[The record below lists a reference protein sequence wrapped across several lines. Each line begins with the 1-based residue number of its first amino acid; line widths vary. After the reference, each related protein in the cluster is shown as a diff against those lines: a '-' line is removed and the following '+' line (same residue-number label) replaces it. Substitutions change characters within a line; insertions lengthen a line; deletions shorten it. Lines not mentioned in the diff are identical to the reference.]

1 MAFRGHEHRNV
12 TLGIS
17 GRHQVA
23 NALAAAA
30 AGLALGMS
38 LDEVSLGLERA
49 KSSPWRM
56 EVTERG
62 GVVVVND
69 AYNANPTSVAAALGT
84 CAAMV
89 PPGAS
94 ALRSCWP
101 LFR

>member
-1 MAFRGHEHRNV
+1 MLSADRRSGWCGG
-12 TLGIS
+12 TSPGGAASAIS
-17 GRHQVA
+17 GRHQVS
-23 NALAAAA
+23 NALAAAT

-38 LDEVSLGLERA
+38 LDEVATGLERA
-49 KSSPWRM
+49 RSSPWRM

-89 PPGAS
+89 TPGGR
-94 ALRSCWP
+94 L
-101 LFR
+101 